1 MVSLPLPHDKLI
13 KRLCNVIDFVFEGG
27 NRTNICI
34 SKNNVAYWGNI
45 LTKLLFYVENSLLRQ
60 KIGIPMGIDPPPF
73 WANLFLYTYGNEYIS
88 ELIFTDKVKA
98 RHFHATKPFIDDTE
112 FYWYL
117 K

>member
-1 MVSLPLPHDKLI
+1 MKVEI
-13 KRLCNVIDFVFEGG
+13 EQTFVFPKIMLHTGE
-27 NRTNICI
+27 T
-34 SKNNVAYWGNI
+34 SY
-45 LTKLLFYVENSLLRQ
+45 TKLLFYVENSLLRQ

-73 WANLFLYTYGNEYIS
+73 RANLFLYTYGNEYMS